1 MTNISLEV
9 EKITEQEESSANVCY
24 GRVEGIP
31 IVATIFWQLSFPPPP
46 VFHASIIHIRLW
58 GFFIYFDSSQ
68 VSSILITQIH

>member
-31 IVATIFWQLSFPPPP
+31 IAATIFWQLSFPPPP
-46 VFHASIIHIRLW
+46 VFHASIIHTRL
-58 GFFIYFDSSQ
+58 
-68 VSSILITQIH
+68 